1 MTYSKFSDLKDA
13 FASGALH
20 PGDLKTNVNKAVVA
34 QLQPVREV
42 YKEAALKKAQ
52 KDLETFAKRAMKA

>member
-1 MTYSKFSDLKDA
+1 MVKD
-13 FASGALH
+13 
-20 PGDLKTNVNKAVVA
+20 PENVNKAVVA